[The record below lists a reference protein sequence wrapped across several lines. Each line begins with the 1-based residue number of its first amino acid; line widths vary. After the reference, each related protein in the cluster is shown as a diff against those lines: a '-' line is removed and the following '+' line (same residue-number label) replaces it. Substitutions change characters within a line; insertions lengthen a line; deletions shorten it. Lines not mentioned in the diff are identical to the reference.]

1 MSEERLK
8 QQLRFK
14 KILQDSFVDAKEEI
28 PEPPVAISKGRLP
41 GGEYIPMGTY
51 GNFSI
56 IISFCLL
63 RLTRCVCR
71 RFKRL

>member
-28 PEPPVAISKGRLP
+28 PEPPKFLKKKQ
-41 GGEYIPMGTY
+41 
-51 GNFSI
+51 
-56 IISFCLL
+56 CD
-63 RLTRCVCR
+63 
-71 RFKRL
+71 